1 MSCMGV
7 LMASGVLNDFWPE
20 WMFGG
25 PAVLIEKK
33 TGEINVGGIKLTPI
47 KTNRGREPSFQFDS
61 SEEEK

>member
-1 MSCMGV
+1 
-7 LMASGVLNDFWPE
+7 
-20 WMFGG
+20 MFGG